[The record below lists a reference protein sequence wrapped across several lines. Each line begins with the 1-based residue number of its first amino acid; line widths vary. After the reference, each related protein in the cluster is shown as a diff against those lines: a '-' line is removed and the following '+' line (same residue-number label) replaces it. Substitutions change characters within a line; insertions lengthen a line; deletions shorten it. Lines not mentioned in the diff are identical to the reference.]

1 MPPTVKRLGRR
12 AVKVTR
18 ADVNE
23 AWGGQNTGRCKVT
36 RADVNEAW
44 GGQNTGRCKVTRA
57 DVNEAWGGQNTG
69 RCKGILKESI
79 GLRGLTFTLDLE
91 ERLLRAGQSDREKRH
106 PGK

>member
-44 GGQNTGRCKVTRA
+44 GGQNTGRCK
-57 DVNEAWGGQNTG
+57 
-69 RCKGILKESI
+69 GILKESI
-79 GLRGLTFTLDLE
+79 GLRGVTLTFTLDLE
-91 ERLLRAGQSDREKRH
+91 ERLLRAGQSDRAKRH